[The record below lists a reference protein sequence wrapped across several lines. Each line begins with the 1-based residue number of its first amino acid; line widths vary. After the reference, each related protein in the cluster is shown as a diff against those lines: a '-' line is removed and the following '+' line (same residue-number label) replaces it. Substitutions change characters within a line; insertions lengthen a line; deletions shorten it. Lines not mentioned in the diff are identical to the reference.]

1 MAWLGANL
9 GSIIVALI
17 VIAIIAF
24 AAYSLI
30 KDKKSGK
37 GSCGCG
43 CANCAMH
50 GKCHGVKQ

>member
-50 GKCHGVKQ
+50 GKCHAGKQ